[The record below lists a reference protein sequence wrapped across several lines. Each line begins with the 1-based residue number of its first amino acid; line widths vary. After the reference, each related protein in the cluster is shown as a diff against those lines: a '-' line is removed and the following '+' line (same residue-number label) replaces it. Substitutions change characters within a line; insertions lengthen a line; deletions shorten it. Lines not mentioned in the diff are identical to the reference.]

1 MQHSFKDAPVDYFFQ
16 ALAPGD
22 LGKVRFNNLNNN
34 LKYSELT
41 VCSNHFKTLL
51 LAIGLHN

>member
-22 LGKVRFNNLNNN
+22 LGKVRFNNINNN
-34 LKYSELT
+34 LKY
-41 VCSNHFKTLL
+41 
-51 LAIGLHN
+51 